1 MDTIDEFTT
10 TWQTEFQRGLN
21 NVEFLSSGPL
31 WKLCH
36 VIVNHNHNHVKN
48 NVDSCN
54 IAIDVDDDIDVDVDD
69 DIDIEKE
76 EDNSIEDL
84 DDKNMD
90 QKEMET
96 KVDKSALI
104 FIMNHGIDDQKSI
117 NIIMKDLLFYVNYYL
132 YNNKHYNNNNNND
145 HSVSVDNAYANATT
159 IATTTLFTTSTT
171 TTSTATTAVSIIST
185 ANINNT
191 DNNINNNINNK
202 IQKFDF
208 PLSIEKAISNSSSNN
223 NNIST
228 TYKLILWIILQVYNS
243 LSFPTLLPNRIKK
256 EIQQINNNNNKNHKH
271 KNSNNNEYIL
281 PNNRYTYCKFFNL
294 TKMNINSLKLKLN
307 EQRDIEYYNKLNTIN
322 HINNDTDNDD
332 DVNDEDDDICNSS
345 SGGSSDKYNF
355 NRFFIKILQ
364 NYNNSR
370 RKLSITNILSAAMLC
385 VTTAFLQDMNHC
397 YDCHLIDDRD
407 DDNMLEELKLRFL
420 LSVDLRP
427 YGTSSTITTATR
439 TPTVSSTSFTTSA
452 TTTSAIDIK
461 EDNDDFT
468 GGTVAC
474 AAGAIDFIV
483 PITKRMSKLILPW
496 ASSSSILSS
505 EFKDEFWQLVAQTRD
520 SSSMIIDE
528 FDLVPESVRLFGLG
542 MIPDDMFL
550 FP

>member
-1 MDTIDEFTT
+1 MDTLDEFTT

-48 NVDSCN
+48 NFDSCN
-54 IAIDVDDDIDVDVDD
+54 IDIDVDVDVDD
-69 DIDIEKE
+69 DIDVEKE
-76 EDNSIEDL
+76 EDNSIED
-84 DDKNMD
+84 
-90 QKEMET
+90 QKDMEN

-117 NIIMKDLLFYVNYYL
+117 NIIMKDLLFYINYYL
-132 YNNKHYNNNNNND
+132 YNNKHYNNNID
-145 HSVSVDNAYANATT
+145 HSVSVDNA
-159 IATTTLFTTSTT
+159 TTTATSTT
-171 TTSTATTAVSIIST
+171 TTSIISK
-185 ANINNT
+185 A
-191 DNNINNNINNK
+191 NINNK

-208 PLSIEKAISNSSSNN
+208 PLSIEKAICNGSNK
-223 NNIST
+223 NIST

-256 EIQQINNNNNKNHKH
+256 EIQQINNNNNKHRNG
-271 KNSNNNEYIL
+271 NNNEYIL

-307 EQRDIEYYNKLNTIN
+307 EQRDIDYQNKLENIN
-322 HINNDTDNDD
+322 HIFNGTDNNDG
-332 DVNDEDDDICNSS
+332 DVNDEENDNICNSS
-345 SGGSSDKYNF
+345 SGSDKFNF

-364 NYNNSR
+364 NGYDNNNNKMKIR

-397 YDCHLIDDRD
+397 HDSHFIDDRD

-427 YGTSSTITTATR
+427 YGSSSTTATR
-439 TPTVSSTSFTTSA
+439 TPTVSPTSFTTSA
-452 TTTSAIDIK
+452 TITSTIDRK

-483 PITKRMSKLILPW
+483 PMTKRMSKLILPW
-496 ASSSSILSS
+496 ASSSSSSILSS
-505 EFKDEFWQLVAQTRD
+505 EFKDEFWHLVAQTRD

-542 MIPDDMFL
+542 MLPS
-550 FP
+550 

>member
-54 IAIDVDDDIDVDVDD
+54 IDIDVDVDLDD
-69 DIDIEKE
+69 DIDVEKE
-76 EDNSIEDL
+76 EDNRIEDL

-90 QKEMET
+90 QKDMEN
-96 KVDKSALI
+96 KVDKSGLI

-117 NIIMKDLLFYVNYYL
+117 NIIMKDLLFYINYYL
-132 YNNKHYNNNNNND
+132 YNNKHYNNNND
-145 HSVSVDNAYANATT
+145 HSVSVDNA
-159 IATTTLFTTSTT
+159 TT
-171 TTSTATTAVSIIST
+171 TTTTTSIIST
-185 ANINNT
+185 A
-191 DNNINNNINNK
+191 NINNK

-208 PLSIEKAISNSSSNN
+208 PLSIEKAISNSSK

-256 EIQQINNNNNKNHKH
+256 EIQQIIINNNNHKH
-271 KNSNNNEYIL
+271 KSSSNDEYII

-307 EQRDIEYYNKLNTIN
+307 EQRDIEYYNKLKNIN
-322 HINNDTDNDD
+322 HIYNGTDNND
-332 DVNDEDDDICNSS
+332 DVNDEDDNICNSS
-345 SGGSSDKYNF
+345 SGSSDKYNF

-364 NYNNSR
+364 NNGYDNNNNNNNNNNNSSR

-385 VTTAFLQDMNHC
+385 VSTAFLQDMNHC
-397 YDCHLIDDRD
+397 HDCHLIDDRD

-427 YGTSSTITTATR
+427 YGTSSTT
-439 TPTVSSTSFTTSA
+439 TVSPTSFTTSA
-452 TTTSAIDIK
+452 TTTSAIDRK
-461 EDNDDFT
+461 DDNNDFT

-483 PITKRMSKLILPW
+483 PMTKRMSKLILPW
-496 ASSSSILSS
+496 ASSSSSILSS

>member
-1 MDTIDEFTT
+1 METLDEFTT

-36 VIVNHNHNHVKN
+36 VIVNHNHNHLKN
-48 NVDSCN
+48 NADSCN
-54 IAIDVDDDIDVDVDD
+54 IDIDVDVDVDD
-69 DIDIEKE
+69 DIDVEKE

-84 DDKNMD
+84 DDKNMA
-90 QKEMET
+90 QKEMEN

-117 NIIMKDLLFYVNYYL
+117 NIIMKDLLFYINYYL
-132 YNNKHYNNNNNND
+132 YNNKHYNNNND
-145 HSVSVDNAYANATT
+145 HSVSVDNATT
-159 IATTTLFTTSTT
+159 AATSTT
-171 TTSTATTAVSIIST
+171 TTTTSIIST
-185 ANINNT
+185 TNIN
-191 DNNINNNINNK
+191 DK

-208 PLSIEKAISNSSSNN
+208 PLSIEKAISNSSN

-243 LSFPTLLPNRIKK
+243 LSFPTLLSNRMKK
-256 EIQQINNNNNKNHKH
+256 EIQQINNDNYKNYKH

-294 TKMNINSLKLKLN
+294 TKMNIYSLKLKLN
-307 EQRDIEYYNKLNTIN
+307 EQRDIDYHNKLENIN
-322 HINNDTDNDD
+322 HIFNGTDNNDGDL
-332 DVNDEDDDICNSS
+332 NDEENDNICNSS
-345 SGGSSDKYNF
+345 SGSDKFNF

-364 NYNNSR
+364 NGYDNDNNNKMKIR

-397 YDCHLIDDRD
+397 HDSHLIDDHD

-427 YGTSSTITTATR
+427 YGSSSTTVTR
-439 TPTVSSTSFTTSA
+439 TPTVSPTSFITSA
-452 TTTSAIDIK
+452 TTTSTIDRK
-461 EDNDDFT
+461 DDNDDFT

-483 PITKRMSKLILPW
+483 PMTKRMSKLILPW
-496 ASSSSILSS
+496 ASSSSSSSSILSS
-505 EFKDEFWQLVAQTRD
+505 EFKDEFWHLVAQTRD

-542 MIPDDMFL
+542 MLPS
-550 FP
+550 